1 VSFFGERV
9 TLRRVRFFG
18 GRCGWDFGGDCVTG
32 DATLSSLDSPMYI
45 RRLRMPPLEA
55 PDLEC

>member
-18 GRCGWDFGGDCVTG
+18 GRCGWDFGGDCMTG
-32 DATLSSLDSPMYI
+32 NATLSSLDSPMYI
-45 RRLRMPPLEA
+45 RELSQRRIGSFHYNT
-55 PDLEC
+55 